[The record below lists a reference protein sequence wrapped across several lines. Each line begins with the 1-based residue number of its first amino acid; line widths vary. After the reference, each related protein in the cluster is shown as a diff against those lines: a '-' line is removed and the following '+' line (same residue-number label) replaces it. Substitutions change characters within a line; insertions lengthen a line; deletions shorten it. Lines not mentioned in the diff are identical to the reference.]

1 VPSEPF
7 YLSGGTALAE
17 YYLQHR
23 FSDDLDFFTR
33 DRANFASANNR
44 VREAASA
51 ARLAISDVVVGD
63 YSVRYRLDGDVV
75 TDHQLQ
81 KVEFLYDPAPYQRDP
96 SRIGAALVDS
106 LLCIAIKKVD
116 ALHNRTEIKD
126 FIDFYLAVQKGGYSV
141 TDLIAVAKAKNGAID
156 EWAVAAQFDSFD
168 SLMPLDD
175 FKRLYMKSEISVDAI
190 SEFYRT
196 WAGRVFEAFGNR
208 RQPS

>member
-1 VPSEPF
+1 MPCLRSISISGSAGYGNPISVIAGLTSVSILTSTQARFLARFFQNSVPSEPF

-156 EWAVAAQFDSFD
+156 EW
-168 SLMPLDD
+168 
-175 FKRLYMKSEISVDAI
+175 EI
-190 SEFYRT
+190 
-196 WAGRVFEAFGNR
+196 G
-208 RQPS
+208 